1 MIIGQ
6 QNTSFFHEELTLDT
20 PRENTPALL
29 MVSLDQLIIYIN
41 SEIWSNEG
49 LSDFG
54 STEPGVK
61 DYLSH
66 P

>member
-1 MIIGQ
+1 
-6 QNTSFFHEELTLDT
+6 
-20 PRENTPALL
+20 

-41 SEIWSNEG
+41 SKIWSNEG